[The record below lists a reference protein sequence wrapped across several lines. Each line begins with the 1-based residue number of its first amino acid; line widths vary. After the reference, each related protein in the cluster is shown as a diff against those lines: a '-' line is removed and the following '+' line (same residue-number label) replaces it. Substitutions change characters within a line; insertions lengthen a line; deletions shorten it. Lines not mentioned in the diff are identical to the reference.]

1 MCPKMSQGIS
11 VLSVAP
17 FCFAFSDRG
26 ESPERIEKAGDAGDL
41 CPFFSKSRQSTSYP
55 GTARRAEHA
64 TVE

>member
-1 MCPKMSQGIS
+1 MSQGIS

-41 CPFFSKSRQSTSYP
+41 CVFFPRADNPLRTLARHVGQNMRQ
-55 GTARRAEHA
+55 
-64 TVE
+64 